1 MDNSGNFVATETD
14 FCYNDISNINRFI
27 ANKNPFRY
35 RSYYYDFETGL
46 YYLNSRYYDPEIGR
60 FINIDDI
67 SVLNVTNIALN
78 GVNLYAYCLN
88 NPVNEVDENGY
99 FLSFLIGMLIGALI
113 GTVIGAASYGISYL
127 YKGITTGNWE
137 FNAAEFLGSALGGLI
152 GGMFSI
158 IPGVG
163 SYISAFVTGLVTN
176 VLTDAFSS
184 VMYGTEFNLGTSL
197 LNGAKAGILSMVFVG
212 VMNTQYAIKGLTFGR
227 GSWSAISKQMYTKFR
242 RNIIKKISGKTFGKM
257 LGLSFYESSIDIFY
271 NTFKV

>member
-1 MDNSGNFVATETD
+1 MDNSGNFVATESN
-14 FCYNDISNINRFI
+14 FCYNDVSNINRFI

-35 RSYYYDFETGL
+35 RSYYYDTETGL

-137 FNAAEFLGSALGGLI
+137 FNTAEFLGSALGGMI

-163 SYISAFVTGLVTN
+163 SYISAFATGLVTN

-227 GSWSAISKQMYTKFR
+227 GSWSAVSKQIYTKFR
-242 RNIIKKISGKTFGKM
+242 RNLIIRIRGKTFGKM
-257 LGLSFYESSIDIFY
+257 LGLSFYESTIDIM
-271 NTFKV
+271 NNVLKV